1 MSGGES
7 VVNKKLIIFDKDANK
22 TQLFCGPIKLVSEY
36 HLKSTFEAGQN
47 EGVSGSIVFKQRT
60 PYHPTAIEINL
71 SGLNK
76 RATQYHVHEFPI
88 DADETSRCNH
98 VNLGAPLD
106 PYNVTKGA
114 SPALGTDTAD
124 KYEVGDMSGKY
135 GLLTNKTTFQKTV
148 SDPSPHIFGLKIITI
163 LIHNDKGAG
172 LACADIIPAEAILL
186 SATVNFTST
195 ATSVLSGAAKLRQY
209 IQSNGAVTQ
218 TIVVINLKYQADSST
233 KTPDHNWHT
242 HILPVDKVVGVC
254 SSVTGH
260 YNPTK
265 VSVAKPPYSSQCDG
279 RHPYRVRLVTPVQKL
294 ENILS
299 EGKQITQ
306 MLMDLFL
313 VRIQALA
320 DR

>member
-1 MSGGES
+1 M
-7 VVNKKLIIFDKDANK
+7 
-22 TQLFCGPIKLVSEY
+22 
-36 HLKSTFEAGQN
+36 
-47 EGVSGSIVFKQRT
+47 
-60 PYHPTAIEINL
+60 

-106 PYNVTKGA
+106 PYNVTKVA
-114 SPALGTDTAD
+114 RPALGTDTAD

-148 SDPSPHIFGLKIITI
+148 SDPSLHIFGLKTITGRSI

-172 LACADIIPAEAILL
+172 LACADIIPADAILF

-195 ATSVLSGAAKLRQY
+195 ATSVLTGAAKLRQY

-218 TIVVINLKYQADSST
+218 MIVVINLKYKADSST

-242 HILPVDKVVGVC
+242 HILPVGKVVGVC
-254 SSVTGH
+254 SSITGN

-279 RHPYRVRLVTPVQKL
+279 RHPYRCEVGDTSAKVGKYSIGGKAYYADVDGPLFGSHTSFGRSITFHKKNGAAPRLACADIVPDIGNGVAKF
-294 ENILS
+294 EID
-299 EGKQITQ
+299 ITF
-306 MLMDLFL
+306 DNSKG
-313 VRIQALA
+313 
-320 DR
+320 